1 MTQHVLYFWSVDVG
15 SIAGRKQ
22 KGLGLFIGS
31 VRRFSSGAG
40 SRRTRRAETRKCRVA
55 DTNTLLRFA
64 FAIVC
69 LYLFYFIFLSF
80 RKITPPCFALLYFTF
95 RNSPPPCTNM
105 FGIFSL
111 YLCFTILL
119 HFTLHRS

>member
-1 MTQHVLYFWSVDVG
+1 MKMRVVDVDVG

-64 FAIVC
+64 FAIVFS
-69 LYLFYFIFLSF
+69 LPFPFYIVFLSF
-80 RKITPPCFALLYFTF
+80 CFAIIYF
-95 RNSPPPCTNM
+95 
-105 FGIFSL
+105 
-111 YLCFTILL
+111 
-119 HFTLHRS
+119 

>member
-1 MTQHVLYFWSVDVG
+1 MVQVLSYPEKSKYLNIVVELVQSEAQVDVG

-64 FAIVC
+64 FAIV
-69 LYLFYFIFLSF
+69 
-80 RKITPPCFALLYFTF
+80 
-95 RNSPPPCTNM
+95 
-105 FGIFSL
+105 FSL
-111 YLCFTILL
+111 LFPVLLCFSQ
-119 HFTLHRS
+119 F